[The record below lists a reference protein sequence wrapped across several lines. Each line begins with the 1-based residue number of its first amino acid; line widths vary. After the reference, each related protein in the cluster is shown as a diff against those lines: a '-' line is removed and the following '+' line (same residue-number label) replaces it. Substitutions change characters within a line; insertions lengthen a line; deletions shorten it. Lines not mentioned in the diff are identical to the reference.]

1 MLRRE
6 ATRLGLPRDFKIY
19 DADDQ
24 TAVVKLAL
32 EQLKIKDPESASAA
46 CWNASARRKIMEWTP
61 AQVASDAANSNDAL
75 GINRLQGV

>member
-1 MLRRE
+1 MIRGSARSTPFCAWMLRRE

-32 EQLKIKDPESASAA
+32 EQLKIKDPGRRRGPRA
-46 CWNASARRKIMEWTP
+46 CWNGSAFAKKP
-61 AQVASDAANSNDAL
+61 CNDPRADL
-75 GINRLQGV
+75 E